1 MSTQDFVVRIAD
13 LDAGP
18 QRVQQPLGTEWLS
31 RALSDTEGEPWPEEG
46 GSSVSGPSAGW
57 VDLEVAKNG
66 RQILVRGRIRARV
79 VLPCARTLDPAHYEL
94 EPQVFLV
101 LHPSAEEAL
110 RDAPSARRGAERAA
124 RGEGRAERRK
134 REGAGN
140 GGKEGAGESK
150 KGKRR
155 GDWSEDPELTEEDAA
170 VDTYAGEQVVLDDFI
185 REFIVLEFPMFPLRE
200 DLRSDAARA
209 SSALPNGVEASG
221 AEANAASASGPE
233 ASQLKGE
240 KPLDPRLSPLAE
252 LKARLEKKE

>member
-1 MSTQDFVVRIAD
+1 MTTEEFVVRIAD

-18 QRVQQPLGTEWLS
+18 QRVTQPLGTEWLS
-31 RALSDTEGEPWPEEG
+31 RALADTEGEPWPE
-46 GSSVSGPSAGW
+46 SDASASGH

-79 VLPCARTLDPAHYEL
+79 ILPCARTLDPAPYEL
-94 EPQVFLV
+94 ESQVFLV
-101 LHPSAEEAL
+101 LRPAPE
-110 RDAPSARRGAERAA
+110 DAARELSVSRRAA
-124 RGEGRAERRK
+124 DRADRTARANGPARADRGQRD
-134 REGAGN
+134 GAGN
-140 GGKEGAGESK
+140 GGKESKESASGAK

-170 VDTYAGEQVVLDDFI
+170 VDTYSGEQLVLDDFV

-209 SSALPNGVEASG
+209 SSALPSGAQASG
-221 AEANAASASGPE
+221 AEA
-233 ASQLKGE
+233 SQLEGDR
-240 KPLDPRLSPLAE
+240 PLDPRLSPLAE